1 MTCEFA
7 KSGRPSGR
15 PHSFALILG
24 RPGASLFSE
33 QTVEAPESP
42 FRAKGGQS
50 EAVDIKAE
58 VVDLQSPPLRR
69 FSTADGTFPVKASPA
84 SSLEVIEA
92 DLLLELLIITFDS
105 PSDLRQADELF

>member
-1 MTCEFA
+1 
-7 KSGRPSGR
+7 
-15 PHSFALILG
+15 LILG

-69 FSTADGTFPVKASPA
+69 FSTADGTFPWDRDGLVCCVSMRDLK
-84 SSLEVIEA
+84 LEPE
-92 DLLLELLIITFDS
+92 ENEQ
-105 PSDLRQADELF
+105 RR